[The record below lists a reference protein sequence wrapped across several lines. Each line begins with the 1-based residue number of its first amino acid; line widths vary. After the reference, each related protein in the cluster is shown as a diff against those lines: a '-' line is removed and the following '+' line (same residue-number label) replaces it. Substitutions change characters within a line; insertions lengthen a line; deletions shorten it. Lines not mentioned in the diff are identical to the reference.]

1 MTITQALQWAK
12 QQLIAH
18 QVSDDG
24 LADSAAV
31 DSKVLLCAS
40 LDCELVYLHTW
51 PEKRLTPTQLNTL
64 EEFIAKRITGVPV
77 AHIIGYRDFW
87 SLRLHV
93 SAATLIPRPETE
105 RLVEIALELPLPI
118 DAHVLDLG
126 TGTGAIALSLAS
138 EQPKWQIMGLDKSPE
153 AVALATQNA
162 QANQLLTVQ
171 FIQSDW
177 FSAIDVAKNN
187 SKYDLIVTNPPYVEE
202 SSKYLKMGDVRFE
215 PASALTSG
223 VDGLEDIR
231 LIAEQAKSYLR
242 SQGWLLIEHGFQQGQ
257 AVADILKINGFIN
270 VRIEADINNLPRAT
284 LGQFL

>member
-1 MTITQALQWAK
+1 MTIAQALQWAK

-24 LADSAAV
+24 LVDSATV
-31 DSKVLLCAS
+31 DSKVILCAS

-51 PEKRLTPTQLNTL
+51 PEKLLTPAQLSIL

-105 RLVEIALELPLPI
+105 RLVEIALELPLPT

-138 EQPKWQIMGLDKSPE
+138 EQPKWQVMGLDKSPA
-153 AVALATQNA
+153 AVALATHNA
-162 QANQLLTVQ
+162 QVNQLHTVK

-177 FSAIDVAKNN
+177 FSAIDIVKNN

-202 SSKYLKMGDVRFE
+202 ASQYLKMGDVRFE

-242 SQGWLLIEHGFQQGQ
+242 NEGWLLIEHGFQQGQ
-257 AVADILKINGFIN
+257 AVADILKVNGFIN